1 MHLKKEDFSRATDHR
16 LLIWSLE
23 SKRLVSNIYFCD
35 SANVITPPHVGLVK
49 SGVKI
54 TSFFLIVLLE
64 PTKQR
69 LSAVNKNAK
78 EFLLCHSYYRP
89 DPV

>member
-1 MHLKKEDFSRATDHR
+1 MSMHLKKEDFSRATNHR

-54 TSFFLIVLLE
+54 TSFFNSVA
-64 PTKQR
+64 R
-69 LSAVNKNAK
+69 A
-78 EFLLCHSYYRP
+78 
-89 DPV
+89 D